1 MSPVTDRLL
10 PLLLLLI
17 STASFDLTFA
27 QQQLNSNPT
36 LCNQPLP
43 PSLNNLFRDN
53 GVNDLAWRQAI
64 GPYGRFGLG
73 WKMPDPWSR
82 VPQEYPVPDPST
94 GMFDPSW
101 RGSCGQSPWIQPPPP
116 IIPPIKP
123 PNWPYY
129 PWNSP
134 VCQQTPARI
143 DQQQELDADDDDDDA
158 DEEDVNINSNT
169 NTNSNVKDPR
179 FLQAVLRNL
188 KGTVD
193 EDGEPVFSNQ

>member
-1 MSPVTDRLL
+1 MRDGKQRRDEWDLDKMAAKNKSYFFFTYIYPNFRCF
-10 PLLLLLI
+10 I
-17 STASFDLTFA
+17 YSQTASFDLTFA

-94 GMFDPSW
+94 GMFDPS
-101 RGSCGQSPWIQPPPP
+101 RRSSCGQSPGIQPPPP
-116 IIPPIKP
+116 IIPPIRP

-143 DQQQELDADDDDDDA
+143 DQQQDLDDNDDDDDA

-169 NTNSNVKDPR
+169 NTNSNVK
-179 FLQAVLRNL
+179 
-188 KGTVD
+188 G
-193 EDGEPVFSNQ
+193 